1 MSNSNYSVNT
11 VAVARTGSLSRV
23 RPYVSIARPDH
34 WFKNVFMLAG
44 IVLAYFYNHGH
55 LESFNAVSVVWALA
69 SVCLVASSYYVLN
82 EILDAGSD
90 RDHTVK
96 CRRPVPSGQVSVPLA
111 YLEWILLGIAGLA
124 VALMVNLA
132 FFKVAVVLWI
142 MGLAY
147 NVPPVRAKDLP
158 YLDVLSESLNNP
170 LRLAMGWFVV
180 STDVIPPAS
189 LLATWWF
196 IGAFFMASKRFAEY
210 RMIGDSQR
218 ASSYRRSFRY
228 YDENRLLVSMFFYA
242 SAAALLLGVFII
254 RYHLELILSVPLIA
268 GFFAYYLHIAL
279 RNNSAVQNPERLY
292 RESGLMVYLVV
303 CVTSFIGL
311 MFVEIPLLYEVFNV
325 ESSNVPPLW
334 KL

>member
-1 MSNSNYSVNT
+1 MSNSNYSGST
-11 VAVARTGSLSRV
+11 AAVVRTGTLSRV

-44 IVLAYFYNHGH
+44 IVLACFYNHGH

-82 EILDAGSD
+82 EILDAPSD
-90 RDHTVK
+90 RDHPVK

-111 YLEWILLGIAGLA
+111 YVQWILLGIAGLA

-147 NVPPVRAKDLP
+147 NVPPVRTKDLP

-189 LLATWWF
+189 LLGTWWF

-210 RMIGDSQR
+210 RTIGDSQR
-218 ASSYRRSFRY
+218 AASYRSSFRY

-279 RNNSAVQNPERLY
+279 KNNSAVQNPERLY

-311 MFVEIPLLYEVFNV
+311 MFVEIPVLYEVFNV